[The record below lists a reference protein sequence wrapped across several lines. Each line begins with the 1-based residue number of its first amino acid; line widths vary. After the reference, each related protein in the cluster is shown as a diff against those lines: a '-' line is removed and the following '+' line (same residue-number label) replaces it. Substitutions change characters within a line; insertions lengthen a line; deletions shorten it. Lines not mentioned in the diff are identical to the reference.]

1 MRIYQLPV
9 PREDESLYSLAVR
22 IRAKN
27 SACNDHDACCAMF
40 ANSRSTRVDEFPVD
54 LTHFCT
60 GTRYMFG
67 DEQTILASF
76 TLAAFF
82 KRLGSKVWR
91 SGSMKLS
98 PQQTR
103 YGLLTLSHGVSNR
116 WQYCTTCLKC
126 DRKHWGLGYW
136 RRCHQLPGTLVCPL
150 DGTPL
155 SRARASA
162 AVTHTRFVLP
172 DDVAAGSRRI
182 SSAVATKCNV
192 ARIADINS
200 SILKHGC
207 EEVDNATLLAV
218 ILAELQERGL
228 AQPGGKLRQNE
239 FLRVLRFHHQELCEL
254 DEYRPY
260 LDDVG
265 VGRLAAAL
273 RRGELPASSLHT
285 VLIIDYLFGS
295 WGTTLEYCKWH
306 DAFNAP
312 PVEAPN
318 AHASPAK
325 ETDVCRHHRA
335 ICLDLL
341 EAYPTVSRSG
351 FARAVPRS
359 FRWLLANDPEWLSK
373 AVPIHMPSKQ
383 QSLL

>member
-1 MRIYQLPV
+1 MENRFPICGPVDPLWRHVVRIYQLPV

-60 GTRYMFG
+60 STRYMFG

-218 ILAELQERGL
+218 ILAELQERDL

-239 FLRVLRFHHQELCEL
+239 ILRVLRFHHQELCEL

-260 LDDVG
+260 LDDAG
-265 VGRLAAAL
+265 
-273 RRGELPASSLHT
+273 
-285 VLIIDYLFGS
+285 
-295 WGTTLEYCKWH
+295 
-306 DAFNAP
+306 
-312 PVEAPN
+312 VEAPN

-383 QSLL
+383 RSLL